1 MTNPA
6 ARACPSARTSSTLS
20 LTAAKAAY
28 DLGGPWLAELRA
40 YLDGN
45 FAFVHDFL
53 ARELPEAVSYVPQ
66 ATYLAWVD
74 LSRCLP
80 GLEDLPGFFANEAG
94 VLLEGGD
101 GLFVGN
107 AAGYVRLNLA
117 MPRATLETGLER
129 MRDAIRRYNE
139 K

>member
-1 MTNPA
+1 MWQ
-6 ARACPSARTSSTLS
+6 RWIFL
-20 LTAAKAAY
+20 AY

-129 MRDAIRRYNE
+129 MRDTIRRYNE